1 MFAELKHLNDGHST
15 RVDVKKTD
23 PKKTPVFFKSPLK
36 KPTKKTLYFYFEKS
50 TMK

>member
-1 MFAELKHLNDGHST
+1 MHLNDGHST

-23 PKKTPVFFKSPLK
+23 PKKTPDFFKAHLK
-36 KPTKKTLYFYFEKS
+36 SSKTHQKTLYFHFEKS